1 MKAFLASVV
10 VAVVVAFGASQVLDA
25 NFQQTSPE
33 AFTTEGARIT
43 APGENLVQF

>member
-10 VAVVVAFGASQVLDA
+10 VAIVVAVGAAQVLPM
-25 NFQQTSPE
+25 FQSTSPE

-43 APGENLVQF
+43 SPGDNLVQF